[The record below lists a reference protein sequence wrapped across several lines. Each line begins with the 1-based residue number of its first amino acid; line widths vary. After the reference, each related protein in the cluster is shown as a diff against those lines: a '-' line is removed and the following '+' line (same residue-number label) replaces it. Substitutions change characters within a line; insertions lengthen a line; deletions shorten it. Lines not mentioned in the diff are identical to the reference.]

1 MKRID
6 FLRMLFGG
14 LTLSWTNKAV
24 GKKKHKQF
32 LYGAY
37 IAGTAYYEA
46 LKLFDSIDNGDL
58 LELRLEPENKYDYQA
73 VEILWNGRKLGYV
86 PQVDNTIIYNLL
98 KEGRKL
104 EARMDKKGKG
114 VQGEVEDLYY
124 LLHFKVWMVE
134 EGWGDEE
141 MK

>member
-6 FLRMLFGG
+6 FLRILFSG
-14 LTLSWTNKAV
+14 LALPWAKRAISKSQD
-24 GKKKHKQF
+24 KQF

-46 LKLFDSIDNGDL
+46 LNWFDSIGNGDL

-73 VEILWNGRKLGYV
+73 VEILWKGRKLGYV

-134 EGWGDEE
+134 EV
-141 MK
+141 